1 MPDTHMM
8 KRLKKIILTG
18 LLLPL
23 AIWAGGLN
31 AQTPVRA
38 LHDKVADTFKTLY
51 NEKKFGELYQALS
64 PDFQSTMKQSD
75 FTAFLEQSI
84 YLPMDQLQQ
93 LSYLSNEKGLF
104 SYVAYFKQ
112 GPLRMDLA
120 VNAREQIDGLEF
132 SPYRS
137 GINIYYSTDNKKQG
151 PLDLFVDSVV
161 ASYMQNPQN
170 CGLSIGISVK
180 GQKHFYNYG
189 EIMRGTRRL
198 PQSTTIYEIGSITKT
213 FCGLLLAQAILEKKI
228 KADDDIRNYLAGSY
242 PDLASGKKPILVKH
256 LANHTSGLP
265 GIPEDLMAAPGY
277 DSLNPYQHYSRDQI
291 FKALKTMR
299 PEHEPGTVCAYSN
312 LGMALLGL
320 ILEDLYHQPFELLVK
335 EKITLP
341 NQMLSTGVRLNDEQL
356 NRFALGYNQAGDA
369 TPHWE
374 LGGFAAAG
382 ALRSTA
388 EDLLNYLDYNLAE
401 ADEMTKLAHRV
412 TYSGR
417 ETLGMAWF
425 IKKTK
430 QGNTLLWHNGGT
442 FGFSSFGGFIRE
454 KKCSLILLSNSGWNA
469 DAIAIAILNYLQR

>member
-1 MPDTHMM
+1 MTHMM
-8 KRLKKIILTG
+8 KRLKKIIFTSLVLATG
-18 LLLPL
+18 CLS
-23 AIWAGGLN
+23 
-31 AQTPVRA
+31 AQTPDRA
-38 LHDKVADTFKTLY
+38 LHDKVADKFKTLY
-51 NEKKFGELYQALS
+51 NEKKFGEIYRVLS
-64 PDFQSTMKQSD
+64 PEFQSAMNPGD

-84 YLPMDQLQQ
+84 YLPMGQLQQ

-112 GPLRMDLA
+112 GLLRMDLA
-120 VNAREQIDGLEF
+120 ANSREQIDGLQF

-137 GINIYYSTDNKKQG
+137 GINTYYETDNKKQSQ
-151 PLDLFVDSVV
+151 LDLFVDSAVT
-161 ASYMQNPQN
+161 SYLQNPQN

-180 GQKHFYNYG
+180 GQRHFYNYG
-189 EIMRGTRRL
+189 EIMRGSRRL

-242 PDLASGKKPILVKH
+242 PDLAFGKKPILVKH

-265 GIPEDLMAAPGY
+265 GIPEDLMVGPGY
-277 DSLNPYQHYSRDQI
+277 DSLNPYKHYGRDQI
-291 FKALKTMR
+291 FKALKTMK

-335 EKITLP
+335 EKIGLP
-341 NQMLSTGVRLNDEQL
+341 NGLLNTGVRLNDEQL

-388 EDLLNYLDYNLAE
+388 EDLLNYLNYNLAE
-401 ADEMTKLAHRV
+401 KDEMTKLAHRV

-417 ETLGMAWF
+417 ETLGMGWF

-442 FGFSSFGGFIRE
+442 FGFSSFGGLIKE
-454 KKCSLILLSNSGWNA
+454 KNCSLILLSNSGWNA